1 MRSLTPR
8 AEGGYIGGVG
18 LRYFQSVC
26 AWGRG
31 TVGRTPRW
39 QHSDHAGSGWI
50 LRTRAPRLDRKQRP
64 AAPTWKAYRL
74 EDPSL
79 GRALV

>member
-8 AEGGYIGGVG
+8 AEGGYIGAVG
-18 LRYFQSVC
+18 PQYFQSVC

-31 TVGRTPRW
+31 TVGRTPCW
-39 QHSDHAGSGWI
+39 QRSDHAGSGWT

-64 AAPTWKAYRL
+64 AAPTRKAFGL
-74 EDPSL
+74 EDPFL
-79 GRALV
+79 GGALV